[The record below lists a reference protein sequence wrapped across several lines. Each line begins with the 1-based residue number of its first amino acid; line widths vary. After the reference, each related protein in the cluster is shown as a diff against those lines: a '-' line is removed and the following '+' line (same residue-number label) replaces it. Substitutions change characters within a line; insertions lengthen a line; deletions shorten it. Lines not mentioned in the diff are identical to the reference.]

1 MIQFTNSMASVVANT
16 PLDVYTVP
24 AAKTGTI
31 FGLTVANTSTNPGKV
46 SVRLGTTGSLKYIVK
61 DAPLETGGTLVVVG
75 GSHKVVLTAAQ
86 KVEVTVTNA
95 SIGSVTADVVVSL
108 MTQ

>member
-1 MIQFTNSMASVVANT
+1 MIQFTNSMASVVAAT

-24 AAKTGTI
+24 AGKTGTI
-31 FGLTVANTSTNPGKV
+31 FGLTVANTSVNPGKV
-46 SVRLGTTGSLKYIVK
+46 SIRVGTTGVLKYIVK
-61 DAPLETGGTLVVVG
+61 DAPLEAGGTLIAVG
-75 GSHKVVLTAAQ
+75 GSQKVVLTASQ

-95 SIGSVTADVVVSL
+95 SLGAVTADVVVSL